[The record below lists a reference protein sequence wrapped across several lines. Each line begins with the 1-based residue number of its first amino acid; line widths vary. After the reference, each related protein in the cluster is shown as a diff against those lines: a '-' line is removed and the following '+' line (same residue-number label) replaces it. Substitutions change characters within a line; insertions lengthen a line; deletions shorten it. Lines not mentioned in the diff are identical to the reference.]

1 MSENRFNQ
9 VHDDPRSNPRPPRQA
24 RPQDVHHIRDVLA
37 ELLDQ
42 YEVRFPG
49 IHVTVVE
56 TPPCAA

>member
-9 VHDDPRSNPRPPRQA
+9 VHDDPRSNPRPPRQT
-24 RPQDVHHIRDVLA
+24 RQEDVHHIRDVLA

-49 IHVTVVE
+49 IHVTVVKE
-56 TPPCAA
+56 PSYAA